1 MEFIETTK
9 GARKL
14 SKDGFLYTK
23 NKTLTN
29 GSTYWECSQRRSGNG
44 CNVKITLAGPAKWFS
59 KRGGQIISFLKKCR
73 PPWLADE
80 ENFWVYF
87 ALDGLIL
94 NCFVWNKRLK

>member
-44 CNVKITLAGPAKWFS
+44 CNVKITLDVTDRFVNQTRCVCETCKT
-59 KRGGQIISFLKKCR
+59 RL
-73 PPWLADE
+73 
-80 ENFWVYF
+80 
-87 ALDGLIL
+87 LD
-94 NCFVWNKRLK
+94 KEK